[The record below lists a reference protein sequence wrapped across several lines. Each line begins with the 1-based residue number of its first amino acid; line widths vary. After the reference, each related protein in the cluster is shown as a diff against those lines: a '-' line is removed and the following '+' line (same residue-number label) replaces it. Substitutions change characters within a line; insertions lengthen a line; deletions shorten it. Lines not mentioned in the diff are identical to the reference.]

1 MAVTSP
7 KDELLRE
14 AHRNGSKD
22 SIILSAACGKFSY
35 NRRDYGEIEGIP
47 HFMDFGHCNN
57 VYSIIQI
64 AGALAKELDL
74 DLNDLPVSIVLSRM
88 EQKAIGILYTI
99 LYLGIKGIHI
109 EPKAS
114 ESIAIDEESP
124 LFD

>member
-1 MAVTSP
+1 MNYYEKLTAMI
-7 KDELLRE
+7 
-14 AHRNGSKD
+14 SKD
-22 SIILSAACGKFSY
+22 SIILSAACGKFRY
-35 NRRDYGEIEGIP
+35 NRCDYGEIEGIP
-47 HFMDFGHCNN
+47 HFMDFGQCN

-74 DLNDLPVSIVLSRM
+74 GLNDLPVSIVLSRM

-99 LYLGIKGIHI
+99 LYLGIKGIPI